1 MISFNIQPN
10 FTVEIKNS
18 MDFLFAGIV
27 IILNNFSFIDSLS
40 IEKHFVGSDTGL
52 PRCPIEISYRLDTLI
67 EKKAVADFITKYTEE
82 ERGIILAINRISNSV
97 VKKGKVLV
105 VPDTLTSQM
114 LDYSP
119 FPAMLAGFDSVPK
132 LILISCR
139 IQAFA
144 IYENGINT
152 RWGPVSSGK
161 KSTATPAGLFH
172 TNFKAEVK
180 ISSVNSDWIMPWYFN
195 FYARRGIALHQYF
208 LPGYPAS
215 HACVRMQEKDAKWFF
230 DWADQ
235 WKVSAKTGSV
245 IKTGTPVIIFG
256 DYNFDA
262 AKPWSNLPDDNQST
276 TITAGELVEVL
287 SYLPKIHIDVV
298 LRK

>member
-1 MISFNIQPN
+1 MG
-10 FTVEIKNS
+10 
-18 MDFLFAGIV
+18 FLFAGMV
-27 IILNNFSFIDSLS
+27 LLLNSFSFSGSISLG
-40 IEKHFVGSDTGL
+40 KHFVVSDTSL
-52 PRCPIEISYRLDTLI
+52 PLYPIEINYRLDTLKQKTVI
-67 EKKAVADFITKYTEE
+67 ADFNAKYREE
-82 ERGIILAINRISNSV
+82 EMDIIQALNRISSSV
-97 VKKGKVLV
+97 IKKGKVLV
-105 VPDTLTSQM
+105 MPDTLTGQM
-114 LDYSP
+114 MDYAP
-119 FPAMLAGFDSVPK
+119 FPSMLAGFDSIPK
-132 LILISCR
+132 LILISRR

-161 KSTATPAGLFH
+161 KSTPTPAGLFH

-180 ISSVNSDWIMPWYFN
+180 ISSENRDWIMPWYFN
-195 FYARRGIALHQYF
+195 FYARRGVAMHQYF

-215 HACVRMQEKDAKWFF
+215 HACVRMEEKDAKWIF

-235 WKVSAKTGSV
+235 WKVSGKTGLV

-262 AKPWSNLPDDNQST
+262 AKPWLKLPENNQTTNLTS
-276 TITAGELVEVL
+276 AELEEIF
-287 SYLPKIHIDVV
+287 SYLPNIHTDVI